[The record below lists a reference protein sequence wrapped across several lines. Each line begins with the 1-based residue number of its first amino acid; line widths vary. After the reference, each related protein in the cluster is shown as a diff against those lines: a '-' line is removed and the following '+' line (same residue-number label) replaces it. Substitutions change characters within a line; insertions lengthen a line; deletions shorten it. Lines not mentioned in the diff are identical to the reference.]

1 MNATA
6 SALGRKKPSP
16 AKNMMKLLQSR
27 GDDLGI
33 NPKIVR
39 EGEADTVVPNP
50 VVSAKAM
57 EDAKRFP
64 TPIGDVAIAH
74 AARDAGRSFV
84 ADHAS
89 YGLLLGRR
97 DSTRANAAERF
108 DAKIAMIKAAPDDQL
123 QEVLRITAT
132 KYGQFKMKED
142 LLRAEQLVKN
152 FPSEYAPRI
161 MDTSKG
167 KTREENMA
175 ALASEISKK
184 DFQEIRPL
192 TLKDGIPVSLPDE
205 ERVQMM
211 SLQRGYQQLA
221 KELRSR
227 SIEPAYTMAGRPVVA
242 RATGITTERP
252 AQSGK
257 VVRGGVEL

>member
-1 MNATA
+1 MNA
-6 SALGRKKPSP
+6 SAAAFGRKKPSA
-16 AKNMMKLLQSR
+16 AKNMMELLKRR
-27 GDDLGI
+27 GDNLGI

-50 VVSAKAM
+50 VVSSKAM
-57 EDAKRFP
+57 ADAKRFP
-64 TPIGDVAIAH
+64 TPIGNVAIAA
-74 AARDAGRSFV
+74 AARDAGREFV

-97 DSTRANAAERF
+97 DSARLNAAERF
-108 DAKIAMIKAAPDDQL
+108 DAKIALIKAAPADQL

-132 KYGQFKMKED
+132 RYGQFKARED
-142 LLRAEQLVKN
+142 LLRAEQLVLN
-152 FPSEYAPRI
+152 YPAEYTARI

-167 KTREENMA
+167 RTREENMR
-175 ALASEISKK
+175 ALAEEISKK
-184 DFQEIRPL
+184 DFSEIRPH
-192 TLKDGIPVSLPDE
+192 TMKNGVPVSLPDD

-211 SLQRGYQQLA
+211 SLQRGYTAIA

-227 SIEPAYTMAGRPVVA
+227 SIEPAYAMSGRPMAGRS
-242 RATGITTERP
+242 TGIVADRP

-257 VVRGGVEL
+257 VVRGGVEI